1 MINDIDF
8 ARDSAGKYYIYSG
21 YKVKVV
27 GYYCSGVGA
36 CVIVPDYP
44 RGRARGTPCVN
55 NRFLVTVNKKTDK
68 FYYVSM
74 DDLKEIEG

>member
-1 MINDIDF
+1 MINDIDL

-21 YKVKVV
+21 YKVKAA
-27 GYYCSGVGA
+27 GCYCSGAGA

-44 RGRARGTPCVN
+44 WGRARGTPCVN

-68 FYYVSM
+68 FYYASM
-74 DDLKEIEG
+74 DDLKETEG